1 MPGVATSV
9 IGSIRPNKTLRQQ
22 NVSDSPYSKFVKDEW
37 ILRDYLAVDRTV
49 LANERT
55 FLAYI
60 RTALTLFIAG
70 VSFIQFFD
78 SVAIE
83 VVGWIFVP
91 VGIAT
96 FIVGFTRYN
105 KMKGLVQ
112 GIKEDDTTTPN
123 TH

>member
-1 MPGVATSV
+1 MSEG
-9 IGSIRPNKTLRQQ
+9 
-22 NVSDSPYSKFVKDEW
+22 PYSKFIKEGL
-37 ILRDYLAVDRTV
+37 ILRDYLTVDRTV

-83 VVGWIFVP
+83 IVGWIFVP

-96 FIVGFTRYN
+96 FIMGFTRYK

-112 GIKEDDTTTPN
+112 GIKEDGLTASN